1 MAVSRDGKWAAST
14 HGTSQD
20 VALINAAT
28 REVAA
33 TIKLG
38 RGPAFPVFSP
48 DGSKLYA
55 MNVGEGDVAVI
66 DTKSMTVVARH
77 KVGSDPFGGGI
88 LIRK

>member
-1 MAVSRDGKWAAST
+1 
-14 HGTSQD
+14 
-20 VALINAAT
+20 
-28 REVAA
+28 
-33 TIKLG
+33 
-38 RGPAFPVFSP
+38 
-48 DGSKLYA
+48 